1 MRFLTKDVNKELLV
15 IIIFFLVLFIG
26 FTVYSTSVLRGTAE
40 EKYIY
45 DEKLGKITAQII
57 LEKLNQSDN
66 LRNLAL
72 VDKAVLEHKYNEL
85 LANYNS
91 LNEQKEDLEGEINT
105 LKSQIEYSNMRI
117 EGPVEQ
123 FRLIQQKNKEISD
136 LKEAL
141 QALCLKLEE
150 SSISAEECN

>member
-1 MRFLTKDVNKELLV
+1 MRFLTKDVNRSLLV
-15 IIIFFLVLFIG
+15 LIIFFLVLFIG
-26 FTVYSTSVLRGTAE
+26 FTIYSTSVLRGTAE

>member
-1 MRFLTKDVNKELLV
+1 
-15 IIIFFLVLFIG
+15 
-26 FTVYSTSVLRGTAE
+26 LRGTAE

-45 DEKLGKITAQII
+45 DENLGKLTAQII

-66 LRNLAL
+66 LKKLAL
-72 VDKAVLEHKYNEL
+72 LDKAVLEHKYTEL
-85 LANYNS
+85 FLQYNK
-91 LNEQKEDLEGEINT
+91 LNEQKEALEEEVNT
-105 LKSQIEYSNMRI
+105 LKSQIEYANIRI

-141 QALCLKLEE
+141 QALCSKLDE
-150 SSISAEECN
+150 SNISANECN